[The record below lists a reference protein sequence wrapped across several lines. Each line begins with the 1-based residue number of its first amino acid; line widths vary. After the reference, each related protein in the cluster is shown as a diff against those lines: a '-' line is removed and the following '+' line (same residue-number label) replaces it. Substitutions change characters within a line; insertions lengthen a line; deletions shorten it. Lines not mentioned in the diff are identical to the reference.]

1 MDIFV
6 ENVSLKRDGRSILRE
21 ASAVFPLGK
30 IHALIGK
37 NGAGKSSLLQ
47 AILQL
52 IPYEGAFYTKT
63 ATQMATLSLLSPQ
76 MIAKKIAYLAQQP
89 PVAFPISVKDFVVM
103 GRFPYKT
110 WWESYT
116 KSDYEDVIQHLT
128 QLQISHLADRNV
140 QSLSGG
146 EKQKVALARALTQD
160 SPILLLDEP
169 SSALDPK
176 QSLALYDTL
185 EMLATTKLIICASHD
200 RSLIIRP
207 TTSVW
212 AIQNKTL
219 LALGEG
225 NEPAYL
231 QWIEEIY
238 G

>member
-1 MDIFV
+1 MDIIL
-6 ENVSLKRDGRSILRE
+6 ESVSLKRDGRSILSE

-30 IHALIGK
+30 VHALIGK

-52 IPYEGAFYTKT
+52 IPYEGTFYCKT
-63 ATQMATLSLLSPQ
+63 ATDLDTLSLLSPQ
-76 MIAKKIAYLAQQP
+76 MIARKIAYLAQQP
-89 PVAFPISVKDFVVM
+89 PLPFPITVKDFVVM

-116 KSDYEDVIQHLT
+116 KSDYEYVIQYLL

-176 QSLALYDTL
+176 QSISLYDTL
-185 EMLATTKLIICASHD
+185 EILAPTKLILCASHD

-207 TTSVW
+207 NASVW
-212 AIQNKTL
+212 AIQNKHL
-219 LALGEG
+219 VSLGQG
-225 NEPAYL
+225 NDDAYL
-231 QWIEEIY
+231 KWVEEIY
-238 G
+238 A